1 MTVNAARPNK
11 LIVAGL
17 EFPGFIRYACDENEL
32 DTSGCI
38 LATGTIEI
46 DNHHSNP
53 QSLNDRINRWWCWGK
68 RIEVHILGS
77 DGVYRLHPRGVMYLI
92 RSFYSLEGRLTLQVG
107 CLLSLLKNR
116 SIDDFREDNK
126 IPKETAS
133 TVQEP
138 QDGYTEETALIVISY
153 SSPGVAFSSSSSS
166 SSPSPSP
173 SPTPTPAPTGDLTL
187 PPIFREFQKSK
198 FYNIQSI
205 VTFLLGRAG
214 VTTIRGSVGGKI
226 RGPISFNGSLIQ
238 QAGEL
243 CFKASPPSYIWAD
256 KDTIRITPINV
267 TNNPTALVV
276 VIGKD
281 EVEYAPLD
289 SGLDAI
295 KELVVTGNIDKKNTE
310 KPEGST
316 ETVNADGSKETVSV
330 TQDFGPETIINFN
343 GNASTEILLSTT
355 TTTER
360 IQANQKIVTTV
371 RVERRGLVVP
381 NSKTNRSS
389 FVESFRSTFTQ
400 YFSQTPA
407 NNGRLDYEEEEIKEP
422 VCKVLAGFFG
432 TYSDV
437 NFSMPLGFD
446 AVGGQ
451 TRPADSWLL
460 QTTLILSSKTQTSY
474 TYNTKGVQIA
484 KTSVIQEYVSKILT
498 TYWPFVGTLAPSKKT
513 TETWN
518 RSGANERHQ
527 ITAKTTYEERYA
539 SGLEELD
546 ENLWQSKANAG
557 VSEVTSIPI
566 YTRTGDV
573 EGSSTITYSARN
585 INTFQV
591 KHDIRMSLVTEK
603 DGDKVELSRAG
614 LANAPATEYL
624 PSYSAAGTD
633 GEATDDWED
642 EQIKVKKYW
651 NFDFSCSGQ
660 IPPKEFADIGKVPSQ
675 QILSQI
681 ADILYF
687 YRQGKSKA
695 YELTIEIGDWWMSG
709 LYRPA
714 ITVQIVEPDNN
725 ALTYLLTGLNFSCE
739 PDANLILGDLW
750 WIGGTASSLISSTLG
765 NWLETGVRIVDEE
778 VIFQVG
784 DRVEVGAIGG
794 TIPGI
799 APNRYWITAVQTVE
813 GVQQIQLSA
822 TQNGAA
828 VAVTGTI
835 VGQPRITTVVAKE
848 PILAFAQLK
857 KWLEI
862 TPTDWLQT
870 NLNDWLLLE
879 VN

>member
-1 MTVNAARPNK
+1 MTVNAAARPNK
-11 LIVAGL
+11 LIIAGL
-17 EFPGFIRYACDENEL
+17 EFPGFIRYVCDENEL
-32 DTSGCI
+32 DTSGAI

-46 DNHHSNP
+46 DSHHSNP
-53 QSLNDRINRWWCWGK
+53 QSLNDRLNRWWCWGK
-68 RIEVHILGS
+68 KLEIQILGS

-126 IPKETAS
+126 IPKETKT

-138 QDGYTEETALIVISY
+138 QDGYTESTALIVISY

-166 SSPSPSP
+166 SPSPP
-173 SPTPTPAPTGDLTL
+173 PTPTPAPTGDLTL

-214 VTTIRGSVGGKI
+214 VTTIYGSVSGEI
-226 RGPISFNGSLIQ
+226 RGPVSFGGSLIQ

-256 KDTIRITPINV
+256 KDTIRITPINI

-281 EVEYAPLD
+281 EVEYGPLD

-295 KELVVTGNIDKKNTE
+295 KELVVSGNIDKKNTE
-310 KPEGST
+310 KPEGAI
-316 ETVNADGSKETVSV
+316 ETVNPDGSKQKTSI
-330 TQDFGPETIINFN
+330 TQDFGPETIIDFN
-343 GNASTEILLSTT
+343 GNPATEILLATT
-355 TTTER
+355 TTTEL
-360 IQANQKIVTTV
+360 IQANQKVVTTI

-381 NSKTNRSS
+381 NAKTNRST
-389 FVESFRSTFTQ
+389 FVESFRSIFTQ
-400 YFSQTPA
+400 YFSGNPA

-422 VCKVLAGFFG
+422 VCKVFAGFLG

-437 NFSMPLGFD
+437 NFTFPLGFD

-451 TRPADSWLL
+451 TFPADSWLL
-460 QTTLILSSKTQTSY
+460 NTTQILSSRTRTNYSY
-474 TYNTKGVQIA
+474 DAKGVQIA
-484 KTSVIQEYVSKILT
+484 KTAVTQEYTSKILT
-498 TYWPFVGTLAPSKKT
+498 TYWPFVSALAPSKQT
-513 TETWN
+513 TEQWM
-518 RSGANERHQ
+518 RWGDNEMHRV
-527 ITAKTTYEERYA
+527 TAKTTYQERYSA
-539 SGLEELD
+539 ELEGLD
-546 ENLWQSKANAG
+546 EKLWKDKVAG
-557 VSEVTSIPI
+557 GTTEVTSIPT

-573 EGSSTITYSARN
+573 ESSSTIAYSTRN

-591 KHDIRMSLVTEK
+591 KHGTRMSLMTEK

-624 PSYSAAGTD
+624 PAYSAAGEN
-633 GEATDDWED
+633 GEAADDWE
-642 EQIKVKKYW
+642 EEEIKIKKYW
-651 NFDFSCSGQ
+651 DFDFDCSGQ
-660 IPPKEFADIGKVPSQ
+660 MPPKEIASIGKVPNQS
-675 QILSQI
+675 ILSQI

-695 YELTIEIGDWWMSG
+695 YELTIALEDWWMSG
-709 LYRPA
+709 LYRPVIA
-714 ITVQIVEPDNN
+714 VQVVEPDNN

-750 WIGGTASSLISSTLG
+750 WIGGTASSLISSALE
-765 NWLETGVRIVDEE
+765 NWLKTGVNIGSEGA
-778 VIFQVG
+778 IFQVG

-794 TIPGI
+794 TIPGV
-799 APNRYWITAVQTVE
+799 APNRYWVSAVQVVS
-813 GVQQIQLSA
+813 GIQQIQLSA
-822 TQNGAA
+822 TQNGAV
-828 VAVTGTI
+828 VAVTGAI
-835 VGQPRITTVVAKE
+835 VGQPRITTVVTKE
-848 PILAFAQLK
+848 PVLAFTQLK
-857 KWLEI
+857 KWLQL
-862 TPTDWLQT
+862 TPKDWVQT
-870 NLNDWLLLE
+870 SLNDWLILE

>member
-1 MTVNAARPNK
+1 MTINAASKPNK
-11 LIVAGL
+11 LIIAGL
-17 EFPGFIRYACDENEL
+17 EFPGFVRYVCDENEL

-46 DNHHSNP
+46 DNHHANP
-53 QSLNDRINRWWCWGK
+53 QSLNDRLNRWWCWGK
-68 RIEVHILGS
+68 KIEVQILCS

-92 RSFYSLEGRLTLQVG
+92 RSFYNLEGRLTLQVG

-126 IPKETAS
+126 IPKETTS

-138 QDGYTEETALIVISY
+138 QDGYTKETALIVISY

-166 SSPSPSP
+166 SSPSP

-205 VTFLLGRAG
+205 ITFLLGRAG

-226 RGPISFNGSLIQ
+226 RGPISFSGSLIQ

-256 KDTIRITPINV
+256 KDTVRITPINI
-267 TNNPTALVV
+267 TNNPTSLVV

-295 KELVVTGNIDKKNTE
+295 KELVITGNIDKKNEE

-343 GNASTEILLSTT
+343 GSPTTQVLLSTT
-355 TTTER
+355 TTVER

-371 RVERRGLVVP
+371 RVERQGLVVP
-381 NSKTNRSS
+381 NSKTNRSA
-389 FVESFRSTFTQ
+389 FIESFRRTFTQ
-400 YFSQTPA
+400 NFSQIPS
-407 NNGRLDYEEEEIKEP
+407 NNGRLDFEEEEIKEP
-422 VCKVLAGFFG
+422 VCKVLAGFFQ
-432 TYSDV
+432 TYSDA
-437 NFSMPLGFD
+437 NITMPSGFD
-446 AVGGQ
+446 TIGGQ
-451 TRPADSWLL
+451 TFPADSWLL
-460 QTTLILSSKTQTSY
+460 NTTLILSSKTNTTIGY
-474 TYNTKGVQIA
+474 DTKGVQNS
-484 KTSVIQEYVSKILT
+484 KNSVTQEYVSKILT
-498 TYWPFVGTLAPSKKT
+498 NYWPFVGVLAPSKKI
-513 TETWN
+513 TETWG
-518 RSGANERHQ
+518 RWGANEKHEV
-527 ITAKTTYEERYA
+527 TASTTYQERESAGIEEV
-539 SGLEELD
+539 D
-546 ENLWQSKANAG
+546 ENLWKAKAAAG
-557 VSEVTSIPI
+557 TSEKTSIPT

-573 EGSSTITYSARN
+573 EGSSTITYSARD
-585 INTFQV
+585 INTFQL
-591 KHDIRMSLVTEK
+591 KHEARMTLMTEK
-603 DGDKVELSRAG
+603 DGYKLEISRAG

-624 PSYSAAGTD
+624 PSYSAVKTD
-633 GEATDDWED
+633 GEAIDDWED

-660 IPPKEFADIGKVPSQ
+660 IPPKEIADIGKVPSQ

-709 LYRPA
+709 LYRPV

-725 ALTYLLTGLNFSCE
+725 TLTYLLTGLNFSCE

-750 WIGGTASSLISSTLG
+750 WIGGTASSLISSALG
-765 NWLETGVRIVDEE
+765 NWLETGVRIVDEGI
-778 VIFQVG
+778 IFQVG
-784 DRVEVGAIGG
+784 DRAEVGAIGG

-799 APNRYWITAVQTVE
+799 EPGRYWVSAVQVID
-813 GVQQIQLSA
+813 GIQQIQLST

-828 VAVTGTI
+828 VAVTSTI
-835 VGQPRITTVVAKE
+835 VGQPRITAVVAKE
-848 PILAFAQLK
+848 PILVFAQLK

-870 NLNDWLLLE
+870 SLNDWLLLE